1 MSEIGRKAGVV
12 VNKADG
18 RFAGAHDL
26 RRSFGTRW
34 APRVKPI
41 TLMRLMRHESVQT
54 TMKFCVE
61 LDADDEAEEL
71 WKAYGQEGPVL
82 GPPHLQRQKA
92 AVPQVGQATA
102 QNPLLQPLTA
112 HCEKIDRA

>member
-54 TMKFCVE
+54 TMKFYVE
-61 LDADDEAEEL
+61 LDADDVAEEL
-71 WKAYGQEGPVL
+71 WKAYGQDGPVL
-82 GPPHLQRQKA
+82 GPTPPSEAKNSGA
-92 AVPQVGQATA
+92 PGGESYGAKPATTTTYR
-102 QNPLLQPLTA
+102 PSR
-112 HCEKIDRA
+112 ED